1 MNYFHNAKV
10 IATMWPSLDK
20 ETVLSKIIT
29 NVDTFRINL
38 SHGDEDT
45 KKKYIDMVLKLDSSK
60 SIMLDTRGPEVRTR
74 NKEEIYLEEGQEVR
88 IEHAEFFKDSMDILY
103 IDYGQAENIPTG
115 TIIDID
121 NETVLIEVIES
132 KEWYIVGKVTKEG
145 LVLINRHIDFDG
157 YIPELPYLWEKD
169 KRHIIRGIDHKIN
182 MISVSYIKS
191 GDNVREIKAYL
202 DSIEWSHIKVVAKVE
217 TQDGIQ
223 NLKEIIEEADG
234 IILNPRKLR
243 ILSDEATA
251 LKVQEEAIRLCHT
264 IGKPVVLNIELNMA
278 DEKEQK
284 KHLDI
289 VRDEIRNGIDTFML
303 TRDTAIAEEPIENIY
318 KLYEIINEEE
328 IITRTDYSLKE
339 ISISDN
345 GSTTDYIAYNAYRT
359 SKEVD
364 IKAIICPTESGY
376 TAARLA
382 SLKPEVPIIAFTKN
396 DNAYRYLNLMRWV
409 KWYKIAD
416 TFEYTNIKQIGKEII
431 RILFKWNI
439 SLDNKILIVH
449 SGLEQNKSWMIN
461 GMELYKFKDI

>member
-1 MNYFHNAKV
+1 MIV
-10 IATMWPSLDK
+10 TMWPSLDK

-74 NKEEIYLEEGQEVR
+74 NKEEIYLEQGQIVN
-88 IEHAEFFKDSMDILY
+88 IEHAEFFKDSMDVLY

-169 KRHIIRGIDHKIN
+169 KRHIIWWIDHKIN

-191 GDNVREIKAYL
+191 WDNIREIKSYL
-202 DSIEWSHIKVVAKVE
+202 ESVNWWHIKVIAKVE

-223 NLKEIIEEADG
+223 NLKEIIEASDG
-234 IILNPRKLR
+234 IILNPRKLS
-243 ILSDEATA
+243 ILSDEKTA
-251 LKVQEEAIRLCHT
+251 QKVQEEAIRLCHT
-264 IGKPVVLNIELNMA
+264 IWKPVVLNIELNMA
-278 DEKEQK
+278 DENDQK

-289 VRDEIRNGIDTFML
+289 VRDEIKNGIDTFML
-303 TRDTAIAEEPIENIY
+303 TKATAIAEDPIQNIIW
-318 KLYEIINEEE
+318 LFETINHEDVV
-328 IITRTDYSLKE
+328 TRTEYTLDDVTIWENTL
-339 ISISDN
+339 I
-345 GSTTDYIAYNAYRT
+345 TDYIVYDAYRA
-359 SKEVD
+359 SKEIP
-364 IKAIICPTESGY
+364 IKAIICPTESWY
-376 TAARLA
+376 TPARL
-382 SLKPEVPIIAFTKN
+382 SGLKPDVPIIAFTKS
-396 DNAYRYLNLMRWV
+396 DEAYRYLNLMHWV
-409 KWYKIAD
+409 KWYKIAP
-416 TFEYTNIKQIGKEII
+416 TFDYTNIKQIGKEII

-439 SLDNKILIVH
+439 SLDDKILIVH
-449 SGLEQNKSWMIN
+449 SSLEQNKAGMIN